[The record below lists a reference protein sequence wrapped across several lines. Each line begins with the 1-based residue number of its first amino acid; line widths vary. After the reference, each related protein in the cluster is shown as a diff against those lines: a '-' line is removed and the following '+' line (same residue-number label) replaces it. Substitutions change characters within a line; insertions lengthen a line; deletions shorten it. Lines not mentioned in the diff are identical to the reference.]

1 MEDFQKEL
9 AEKIKSEVANCGKN
23 EEFFIKVEVV
33 ADGKGKSGMGESC
46 TANNEKMST

>member
-9 AEKIKSEVANCGKN
+9 AERIKSEVAREVVREVRAVANCGKN

-33 ADGKGKSGMGESC
+33 ADGKGKSGI
-46 TANNEKMST
+46 N

>member
-9 AEKIKSEVANCGKN
+9 AEKIKSEVANCGEN

-33 ADGKGKSGMGESC
+33 ADGKGKSGI
-46 TANNEKMST
+46 N